1 MEKFDIQRIHDKL
14 LGILKY
20 FDAYC
25 RKNGLRYSLSGG
37 TLIGAVRHKGFIP
50 WDDDADIMMPRPD
63 FDRFVS
69 KFNSEADPQYHLI
82 VPGDI
87 EGTNWYINGYA
98 KLEDTATQSVE
109 HGLRGIASFG
119 LNIDIFPVD
128 GVPDD
133 YRSQKSFCRKAR
145 RYKRRSVLRQR
156 PFGRIFQGPPL
167 AMLQAYMHPVSYWM
181 KKSEELTCTYDFGK
195 SAYAGAIGGL
205 HGIDEV
211 LPREVFENYKEYD
224 FEDARFMGIV
234 DADAYLTQIY
244 GDYMKLP
251 PEKERS
257 GKHELNVTAR
267 EERS

>member
-1 MEKFDIQRIHDKL
+1 MEQFDIQRIHESL

-63 FDRFVS
+63 FEKLVAN
-69 KFNSEADPQYHLI
+69 FNADGRQRYHLI
-82 VPGDI
+82 IPGKTGDSK
-87 EGTNWYINGYA
+87 WYINCYA
-98 KLEDTATQSVE
+98 KLEDTTTESVE
-109 HGLRGIASFG
+109 HGLRDIAEFG

-133 YRSQKSFCRKAR
+133 RREQKRFCSLVR
-145 RYKRRSVLRQR
+145 RCKRRTVLRQR
-156 PFGRIFQGPPL
+156 PFNRIFQGPPL
-167 AMLQAYMHPVSYWM
+167 AMIQAYMHPLEYWM
-181 KKSEELTCTYDFGK
+181 DKSDALMRTYDFEN
-195 SAYAGAIGGL
+195 SAFVGAIGGL

-211 LPREVFENYKEYD
+211 HPREVFENYREYE
-224 FEDARFMGIV
+224 FEDARFMAIV
-234 DADAYLTQIY
+234 DADAYLTKIY

-251 PEKERS
+251 PERERS
-257 GKHELNVTAR
+257 GKHELNVRDR
-267 EERS
+267 EN